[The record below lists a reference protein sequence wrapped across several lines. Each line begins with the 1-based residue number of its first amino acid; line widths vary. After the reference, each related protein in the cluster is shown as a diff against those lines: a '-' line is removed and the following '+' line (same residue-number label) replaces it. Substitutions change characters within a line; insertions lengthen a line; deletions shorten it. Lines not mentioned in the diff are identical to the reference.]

1 MTNELADLV
10 YATLTAIHPRV
21 YRNRSLSK
29 PDTPYVVFNAEGSTD
44 TIPSKDYTVIINVYE
59 KNDGSKTIREATD
72 LADLIDETLNNIV
85 LESDTVSVH
94 LTEAVPRQFE
104 DDPSLSGVQ
113 LIRLQYT
120 GRTYRKE

>member
-10 YATLTAIHPRV
+10 KSTLTAIHPRV
-21 YRNRSLSK
+21 YRNRSVSK
-29 PDTPYVVFNAEGSTD
+29 PDTPYLVYTVVGSAD
-44 TIPSKDYTVIINVYE
+44 TIPSKDYTVTINVYE
-59 KNDGSKTIREATD
+59 KNDGTTSIRAAED
-72 LADLIDETLNNIV
+72 LADLIDETLNNVV
-85 LESDTVSVH
+85 LESATLSVH
-94 LTEAVPRQFE
+94 FTEELPRQFE